1 MSITA
6 WIVLGLLARLLI
18 PERRPRDHASAC
30 ITSVAVGRSTVST
43 GAGIQL
49 NTVGAGCLFAF
60 TAWSPRWL
68 YVRIMGV
75 VLNLAGVL
83 GLAMPRQA
91 CASGM
96 RSRRWVVPSLPG
108 GPPPSDDLHVHLH
121 HLPPPV
127 RALPTWGRRWH
138 DRYVHSPRLRGA
150 CADSPRSLP
159 CCHQMPAP
167 GPQAGWRGAPAKA
180 RIPNCSSRS
189 RQAASALIRSTQPRQ
204 SAVAAR
210 CAPHA
215 CPSAWRPGRT
225 ASGEEPPPK
234 SAAPSEEQAD
244 ATVHGSFFTRQ
255 SPDPPDSRR
264 AINPPS
270 E

>member
-1 MSITA
+1 MACGGLTYLRAPSERMI
-6 WIVLGLLARLLI
+6 GLLLRTPAAARSRRCREGPEFLFSRCTDWVRAAAQVLLPPEDRLLTL
-18 PERRPRDHASAC
+18 RRTTNP
-30 ITSVAVGRSTVST
+30 
-43 GAGIQL
+43 GAGYEHHSLDCSRPARQITDSRQAA
-49 NTVGAGCLFAF
+49 TGPCVGLHHQRRRG
-60 TAWSPRWL
+60 PKHGKHRRG
-68 YVRIMGV
+68 YR
-75 VLNLAGVL
+75 VL

-167 GPQAGWRGAPAKA
+167 GP
-180 RIPNCSSRS
+180 
-189 RQAASALIRSTQPRQ
+189 
-204 SAVAAR
+204 
-210 CAPHA
+210 
-215 CPSAWRPGRT
+215 
-225 ASGEEPPPK
+225 
-234 SAAPSEEQAD
+234 
-244 ATVHGSFFTRQ
+244 
-255 SPDPPDSRR
+255 
-264 AINPPS
+264 
-270 E
+270 